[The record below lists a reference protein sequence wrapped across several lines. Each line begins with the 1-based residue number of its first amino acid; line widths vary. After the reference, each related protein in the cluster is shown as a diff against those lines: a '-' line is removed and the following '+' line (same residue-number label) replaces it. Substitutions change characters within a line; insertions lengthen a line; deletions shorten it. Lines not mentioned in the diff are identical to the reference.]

1 VWRAHAF
8 SIEEQEERRGIMTA
22 RIKRR
27 VKRELA
33 TERPTIWIGKEGK
46 TTEMIGEIDRQ
57 LEIREMVKVRIL
69 NTALKE
75 EKAENLALQVAE
87 QTSSVLVEV
96 RGHIF
101 MLYRR
106 RKKRQDK

>member
-1 VWRAHAF
+1 M
-8 SIEEQEERRGIMTA
+8 IKA

-27 VKRELA
+27 VKHELA

-46 TTEMIGEIDRQ
+46 TAEMIGEIDRQ
-57 LEIREMVKVRIL
+57 LEIREMVKIRIL

-75 EKAENLALQVAE
+75 EKTENLALKVAE
-87 QTSSVLVEV
+87 QTGSALVEV
-96 RGHIF
+96 RGHTF

-106 RKKRQDK
+106 RKKGQEK